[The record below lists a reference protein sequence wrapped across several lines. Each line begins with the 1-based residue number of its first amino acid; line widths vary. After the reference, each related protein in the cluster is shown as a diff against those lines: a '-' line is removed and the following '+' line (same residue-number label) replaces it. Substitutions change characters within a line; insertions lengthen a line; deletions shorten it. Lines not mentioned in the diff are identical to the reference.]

1 MRLSDSQL
9 LHEEIIRSL
18 CKMIHEQGMPL
29 VLKGGT
35 ALRMCYGLDRF
46 SEDIDLDCGV
56 KLHIEGFLAQC
67 AEHFGRRVPEM
78 RNVTID
84 TEKDTAMVR
93 RYILRYAD
101 NQERRLKI
109 EVSRRSKPDEKVL
122 AVVDGI
128 LTYTVTELIRQKVT
142 ALQERTVARDLYEVI
157 FLAKHYCTKFSN
169 KSWRLLHSIND
180 HQADTLS
187 RFTNAY
193 EEDGILTV
201 ADLLNDLIT
210 LQACMSASRELRN
223 EKEDGPQL

>member
-1 MRLSDSQL
+1 MKLSDSQI
-9 LHEEIIRSL
+9 LHEKVIRSL
-18 CKMIHEQGMPL
+18 CKMIHEQGKPL

-46 SEDIDLDCGV
+46 SEDIDLDSAV
-56 KLHIEGFLAQC
+56 KLNLESFLAQC
-67 AEHFGRRVPEM
+67 AQHIGKSVPEM
-78 RNVTID
+78 RNATID
-84 TEKDTAMVR
+84 TKKDTAMVS

-101 NQERRLKI
+101 NQDRRLKI

-142 ALQERTVARDLYEVI
+142 ALQERTAARDLHDVI
-157 FLAKHYCTKFSN
+157 FLAKNYCTKFSD

-187 RFTNAY
+187 RFTGAY
-193 EEDGILTV
+193 DEDSILTV
-201 ADLLNDLIT
+201 ADLLNDLIA
-210 LQACMSASRELRN
+210 LQTCMSTT
-223 EKEDGPQL
+223 